1 MHNLQQKAVRRVHST
16 SNDATVHLPS
26 HFDLSMAEG
35 WSRFALRFSEF
46 YQSLSINDLWG
57 PPRFRSREWMF
68 IPWGSRPPDRHRGF
82 TDKSELLHYL
92 RSKSP
97 HSCFHSTAYYRDPYQ
112 RKMSDKGWL
121 GADLIFDLDGD
132 HLPGVS
138 DGNFPAM
145 IELIQEQA
153 WKLWSE
159 FLEPEFGF
167 QEQYVQTSFSGHR
180 GFHIHVRDP
189 AYLQLDS
196 NARRQL
202 VNYIRGEGV
211 SVNAVVGNAEGGWK
225 TRVETGIEGVLQ
237 NLQGIAS
244 GQPDKKSRLNE
255 LHEIMKQ
262 RIRNPNCTVKSCSR
276 SKLEQLAEQ
285 SLDEER
291 VTRLRD
297 DHSLR
302 VFPGDNTSIFW
313 ELVKG
318 DSSVVLGTA
327 GETDE
332 NVTVDVKRVIRWIG
346 SLHGKC
352 GLRVTEIPLSRLN
365 PDATDAFDPLTEA
378 VALSGESTHKIELTK
393 DDVTARIS
401 DTYVEGGSGEIFD
414 VPESMATFLS
424 LKGWGSLISP

>member
-1 MHNLQQKAVRRVHST
+1 
-16 SNDATVHLPS
+16 
-26 HFDLSMAEG
+26 
-35 WSRFALRFSEF
+35 
-46 YQSLSINDLWG
+46 
-57 PPRFRSREWMF
+57 MF

-82 TDKSELLHYL
+82 SDPSQLLHYL
-92 RSKSP
+92 HTKPP
-97 HSCFHSTAYYRDPYQ
+97 HSCFHSTAYYQDPSQ
-112 RKMSDKGWL
+112 RKMLDKGWL

-138 DGNFPAM
+138 DFDFPSM
-145 IELIQEQA
+145 IGLIQEQT

-167 QEQYVQTSFSGHR
+167 DERHIQTSFSGHR

-211 SVNAVVGNAEGGWK
+211 SVSAVVGNSEGGWK
-225 TRVETGIEGVLQ
+225 TRVETGIDAVIGKLR
-237 NLQGIAS
+237 GIANGTS
-244 GQPDKKSRLNE
+244 DKGPMLDE
-255 LHEIMKQ
+255 LHEIMQQ
-262 RIRNPNCTVKSCSR
+262 RIRNPNCSVKSCSR
-276 SKLEQLAEQ
+276 AKLERLAEQ

-291 VTRLRD
+291 VARLMA
-297 DHSLR
+297 DHSLS
-302 VFPGDNTSIFW
+302 VFPGDNTSLFW

-352 GLRVTEIPLSRLN
+352 GLRVTEVPLHRID
-365 PDATDAFDPLTEA
+365 PDAADAFDPLTEA
-378 VALSGESTHKIELTK
+378 VAIGGESSHKIEITS
-393 DDVTARIS
+393 DDVTARIY
-401 DTYVEGGSGEIFD
+401 DCNVEGGSGDVFV
-414 VPESMATFLS
+414 VPESMATFLA
-424 LKGWGSLISP
+424 LKGWGRLVSP

>member
-1 MHNLQQKAVRRVHST
+1 ML
-16 SNDATVHLPS
+16 
-26 HFDLSMAEG
+26 
-35 WSRFALRFSEF
+35 
-46 YQSLSINDLWG
+46 
-57 PPRFRSREWMF
+57 
-68 IPWGSRPPDRHRGF
+68 
-82 TDKSELLHYL
+82 
-92 RSKSP
+92 
-97 HSCFHSTAYYRDPYQ
+97 
-112 RKMSDKGWL
+112 DKGWL

-138 DGNFPAM
+138 DFDFPSM
-145 IELIQEQA
+145 IGLIQEQT

-167 QEQYVQTSFSGHR
+167 DERHIQTSFSGHR

-211 SVNAVVGNAEGGWK
+211 SVSAVVGNSEGGWK
-225 TRVETGIEGVLQ
+225 SRVEEGIDAVIGKLRAIG
-237 NLQGIAS
+237 NGTSHKGPML
-244 GQPDKKSRLNE
+244 DE
-255 LHEIMKQ
+255 LYEIMQQ
-262 RIRNPNCTVKSCSR
+262 RIRNPNCSVKSCSR
-276 SKLEQLAEQ
+276 AKLERLAEQ

-291 VTRLRD
+291 MARLMA
-297 DHSLR
+297 DHSLS
-302 VFPGDNTSIFW
+302 VFPGDNTSLFW

-352 GLRVTEIPLSRLN
+352 GLRVTEVPLRRID
-365 PDATDAFDPLTEA
+365 PDAADAFDPLSEA
-378 VALSGESTHKIELTK
+378 VAIDGGTSHKIEITS
-393 DDVTARIS
+393 DDVTARIYDCS
-401 DTYVEGGSGEIFD
+401 VEGSSGDVFV
-414 VPESMATFLS
+414 VPESMATFLA
-424 LKGWGSLISP
+424 LKGWGRLISP